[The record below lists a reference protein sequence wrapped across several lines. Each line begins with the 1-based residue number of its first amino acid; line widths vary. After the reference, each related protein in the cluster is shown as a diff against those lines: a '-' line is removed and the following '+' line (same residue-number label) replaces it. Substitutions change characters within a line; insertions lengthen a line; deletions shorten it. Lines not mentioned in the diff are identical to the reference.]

1 MQRRKFI
8 KKTSLLSM
16 GLGITNNAL
25 SNVQKQK
32 VNLNRDALPVVIATW
47 DVKNAT
53 KKAWETMEIMR
64 AP

>member
-32 VNLNRDALPVVIATW
+32 VNLNMKFELCIYFDLKEMIE
-47 DVKNAT
+47 KFL
-53 KKAWETMEIMR
+53 E
-64 AP
+64 

>member
-32 VNLNRDALPVVIATW
+32 VNLTEMHYLLLSQLG
-47 DVKNAT
+47 
-53 KKAWETMEIMR
+53 M
-64 AP
+64 